1 VCQSLKLGHYSPIC
15 SHPWPIYGPLEGREA
30 KEAKEARPGLR
41 LGEGVET
48 EALLDGRAV
57 AKSVSGIVGG
67 VTMKRNELSNWIT
80 RNFEVDGVKWHL

>member
-1 VCQSLKLGHYSPIC
+1 VCQSLKLGHYAPIC
-15 SHPWPIYGPLEGREA
+15 SHPWPIYGPLEGRD
-30 KEAKEARPGLR
+30 AKEARPVPR

-67 VTMKRNELSNWIT
+67 SHHEEK
-80 RNFEVDGVKWHL
+80 

>member
-1 VCQSLKLGHYSPIC
+1 MCQSLKLGHYAPIC
-15 SHPWPIYGPLEGREA
+15 SHPWLIYGPLEGREA
-30 KEAKEARPGLR
+30 KEARPVPR

-80 RNFEVDGVKWHL
+80 QNFEVDGVKWQL